1 MGRYD
6 RGCLPI
12 LRIELNGRIT
22 PLRHETIIVLVFT
35 ILATFA
41 CGTAYAPDERV
52 SQTHVRD
59 ESIISPIDKAQRPHA
74 PSDRSMQPFT
84 DEMTALAQAS
94 GTRSVD
100 RDIEGRSAALP
111 DELIAPG
118 ADEERSAEPVVRDY
132 LTETI
137 DPCTLWTVPETNP
150 CDRYHP
156 TYIDDGT
163 TRSYGDELTMDEV
176 FDEELFGNN
185 RHGTVPQI
193 VVRGTG
199 LPDSSR
205 CRGDVFAWHLHTDYW
220 AETAQNDPRA
230 LERTRFVHCYIDI
243 AVQEYIVGTGPGI
256 LTLEI
261 LRRLSHESG
270 FEYWIEYLEPQIE
283 RAYAGNEI
291 LAFATHHPSVSIE
304 GLSALVSP
312 IWIDPDGRVFA
323 RGYGGDDELDDLVV
337 EIKEADASRLER
349 TQGRLGQGAQFP
361 EIIRDVHDLRGFYQE
376 AGALDH
382 PFVTPQPPPSAPQ
395 TAVLPATR
403 IPDLPTPVPA
413 PPTPTALPEAV
424 PEITNLHVMAYWKLK
439 PSPSDGSTDV
449 QAEIGWCA
457 QDPRIIGFT
466 VHRLDHE
473 TDDWITHGETK
484 GWWTTAL
491 MTVSVGQTYTV
502 AVEEF
507 TERGSVDRA
516 ELTFTVPETV
526 HLYALDEG
534 ELKHPCVAVST
545 PIPLE

>member
-1 MGRYD
+1 MR
-6 RGCLPI
+6 
-12 LRIELNGRIT
+12 N
-22 PLRHETIIVLVFT
+22 ETIIVLVF
-35 ILATFA
+35 IVLATLA

-59 ESIISPIDKAQRPHA
+59 ESIIGPIDKTPGPLAT
-74 PSDRSMQPFT
+74 SDRSMQQLL
-84 DEMTALAQAS
+84 DELNAPAQAS

-100 RDIEGRSAALP
+100 RDIDGRLTALP
-111 DELIAPG
+111 EELIAPG
-118 ADEERSAEPVVRDY
+118 DDEVRSAEPVVRDY

-137 DPCTLWTVPETNP
+137 DPCTLWTIPDVNP

-156 TYIDDGT
+156 TNIDNGIT
-163 TRSYGDELTMDEV
+163 VSYGEVLTMDEW
-176 FDEELFGNN
+176 FDEELSGSN

-193 VVRGTG
+193 VARGTG

-205 CRGDVFAWHLHTDYW
+205 CRGDVFAWHRYTDHW
-220 AETAQNDPRA
+220 AETAQQNDPRA
-230 LERTRFVHCYIDI
+230 PEQTRIVYCYIDI
-243 AVQEYIVGTGPGI
+243 AVQEYIVGTGPRV
-256 LTLEI
+256 LTIEVM
-261 LRRLSHESG
+261 RRGSPESG
-270 FEYWIEYLEPQIE
+270 LDFWIEYLEPQIE

-291 LAFATHHPSVSIE
+291 LAFVTHHPSVSIE
-304 GLSALVSP
+304 GLSAIVSS

-323 RGYGGDDELDDLVV
+323 QRYGGDDELDDLVV
-337 EIKEADASRLER
+337 EIKEAHASRLER

-484 GWWTTAL
+484 GWWTATL
-491 MTVSVGQTYTV
+491 MTISVGKTYTI
-502 AVEEF
+502 AVEEL
-507 TERGSVDRA
+507 TEQGIVDRA
-516 ELTFTVPETV
+516 ELTFTVPETA
-526 HLYALDEG
+526 HIDALDEG
-534 ELKHPCVAVST
+534 ELKHPCVEIST